1 MTDTGRMTSSP
12 TGASTWQAPSP
23 ETAIIPGVLLTFV
36 GLWML
41 TDGGPLPLSW
51 FLVAGGQ
58 AFLLIGAVAKG
69 VAWGMALHRVDAD
82 RGSAGPTP

>member
-1 MTDTGRMTSSP
+1 MSSP
-12 TGASTWQAPSP
+12 RAGATTWQAPSP
-23 ETAIIPGVLLTFV
+23 GIAIIPGVLLTFV

-51 FLVAGGQ
+51 FVTAAGQ

-69 VAWGMALHRVDAD
+69 VAWGLALHRIDVD
-82 RGSAGPTP
+82 RG

>member
-1 MTDTGRMTSSP
+1 MTTPD

-23 ETAIIPGVLLTFV
+23 EAAILPGVFLTFA
-36 GLWML
+36 GFWML

-51 FLVAGGQ
+51 LFIAAGQ

-69 VAWGMALHRVDAD
+69 VAWGMALHRMDAD
-82 RGSAGPTP
+82 GG

>member
-1 MTDTGRMTSSP
+1 
-12 TGASTWQAPSP
+12 
-23 ETAIIPGVLLTFV
+23 
-36 GLWML
+36 ML